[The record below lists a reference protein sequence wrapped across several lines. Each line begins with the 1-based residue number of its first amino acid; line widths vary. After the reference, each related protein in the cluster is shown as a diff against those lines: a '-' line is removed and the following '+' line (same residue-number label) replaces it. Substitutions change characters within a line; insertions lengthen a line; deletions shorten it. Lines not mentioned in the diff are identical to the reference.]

1 MGIISLTVTCGLLVA
16 SHWRREATKY
26 ARWIA
31 FTGSKWTFSLKLMRR
46 PLEIPLHHITSVNLC
61 IYSEQWIIKW
71 EEVRLNRCGNLVL
84 AESCTSS
91 FTCAIM
97 CTAAETSE
105 ATHRISVSFF
115 RVVRGPACVL
125 LHLHIYENYFIF
137 YFVAFLSIM
146 LSPWSRYW
154 VMQFVWYLSGWL
166 MCHGNFFFFFLN
178 LPLCLEIAAPLFF
191 VFFPPPDMIFVKV
204 RFHHS
209 IRTSISRTDCVWAGF
224 VRLCRRVV
232 FDWSDKDKPERTRT
246 DAAVVC
252 EVTMPCKNCLKACV
266 FLFLSP

>member
-46 PLEIPLHHITSVNLC
+46 PLEIPLHHTTSVYLC
-61 IYSEQWIIKW
+61 IYAEQWIIKW

-91 FTCAIM
+91 FTCVIM

-105 ATHRISVSFF
+105 ATHRISVSLCFSEWCEDL
-115 RVVRGPACVL
+115 RVGVCVCVL

-154 VMQFVWYLSGWL
+154 VMRFVWHLSGWL
-166 MCHGNFFFFFLN
+166 MCHGNFLF
-178 LPLCLEIAAPLFF
+178 IYLFF
-191 VFFPPPDMIFVKV
+191 KISLFALKSQLLCPPPPPPP
-204 RFHHS
+204 
-209 IRTSISRTDCVWAGF
+209 TW
-224 VRLCRRVV
+224 
-232 FDWSDKDKPERTRT
+232 
-246 DAAVVC
+246 
-252 EVTMPCKNCLKACV
+252 
-266 FLFLSP
+266 FL